1 MATTSNR
8 SRTNRTATPDIDAA
22 TERVRAANDR
32 ITEAGR
38 KVTTA
43 YLDGVD
49 RYVTGLTNAERKLA
63 KQSQFEAF
71 GQLLNVH
78 ADLTEDVF
86 KAGVSAT
93 RELVSA

>member
-8 SRTNRTATPDIDAA
+8 NRTATPDIDAA
-22 TERVRAANDR
+22 TERMRDANDR

-49 RYVTGLTNAERKLA
+49 RYVAGLTNAERKLA
-63 KQSQFEAF
+63 KQSQFEAV
-71 GQLLNVH
+71 GQLLSVH

-86 KAGVSAT
+86 KAGLAAT